1 MTERDGLSWH
11 CFWARGAQ
19 SRSGDL
25 PKRLNWFKKLTET
38 IGKQKSMLRIRDCI
52 GLSAI
57 TALIV
62 SSALASAAGDLTGMY
77 DAGTLTPLQRPEAF
91 GDNLYLSP
99 EEGERMAQQAQAYN
113 QRANAAS
120 DPERAA
126 PKQGARVGG
135 YNMFWIDRGTE
146 AVLIDG
152 KFRTSILTTPASG
165 RIPPMTSAGQAR
177 MQGLQ
182 DSWRLLW
189 RSQDL
194 PAARNTGTAW
204 WLDNANGAGPYDDIE
219 QRPLA
224 ERCIIG
230 SRSTAG
236 PPMLPN
242 YYNNHKRIIQT
253 PEHVMI
259 LTEMNH
265 DARIVRLN
273 AEHRQASAASWFGDS
288 IGYWE
293 GETLVVETR
302 HFGEFPPLSG
312 ADKNLQVTEHF
323 TRQDD
328 GSMRYRFLVKNPEM
342 WAQPWGGEYVWAS
355 SDGKIYEYACHEGNY
370 ALGNIMRGARE
381 LEKESR
387 AAQANAG

>member
-1 MTERDGLSWH
+1 
-11 CFWARGAQ
+11 
-19 SRSGDL
+19 
-25 PKRLNWFKKLTET
+25 
-38 IGKQKSMLRIRDCI
+38 MLRIRDCI
-52 GLSAI
+52 WLSAI
-57 TALIV
+57 PVLMLF
-62 SSALASAAGDLTGMY
+62 SAMGAAAGNLTGMY

-91 GDNLYLSP
+91 GNNLYLSP
-99 EEGERMAQQAQAYN
+99 EDGERMAQQAQAYN

-120 DPERAA
+120 DPNRAA

-135 YNMFWIDRGTE
+135 YNMFWIDRGSE

-152 KFRTSILTTPASG
+152 KFRTSILTTPANG
-165 RIPPMTSAGQAR
+165 RIPPMTTAGQAR
-177 MQGLQ
+177 MRGLQ
-182 DSWRLLW
+182 NDWRLLW

-204 WLDNANGAGPYDDIE
+204 WLDNANGSGPYDDIE

-253 PEHVMI
+253 ADHVMI

-273 AEHRQASAASWFGDS
+273 GEHRQASAASWFGDS

-312 ADKNLQVTEHF
+312 ADKNLQVTEYF
-323 TRQDD
+323 TRQAD
-328 GSMRYRFLVKNPEM
+328 GSMRYRFVVENPEI
-342 WAQPWGGEYVWAS
+342 WIEPWGGEYVWAS

-387 AAQANAG
+387 TAQANAG